1 MKRTMNKLLI
11 SLAAVGMTA
20 AMAVSCIINI
30 GGNGSVWVGE
40 YTEHGIDYTEVRE
53 VGHFRALASSLP
65 ANVYY
70 VQADKQEVRVE
81 STEEFAPKVLTTVE
95 DGILTLKLEPGRY
108 PKLILRVT
116 VSSPDIEKLSVSGSG
131 NLFHEGVLH
140 ASGSLALKVSGS
152 GDIVTGEIDSR
163 DFDAQCSGSGSIR
176 VGTLACD
183 DFDGKVSGSG
193 NVRMG
198 RISCDDFEAGVSGSG
213 DFFVDKLTS
222 DKLTSTGGASV
233 RVSGSGNVRLSEVAV
248 DGNMDLKTGGS
259 GDILVNGSCHDV
271 TASTSGSGNITGNLK
286 YDHIS
291 VKASG
296 SGNVNL

>member
-1 MKRTMNKLLI
+1 MKKLLI
-11 SLAAVGMTA
+11 FLAAA
-20 AMAVSCIINI
+20 AMAVSCIINL
-30 GGNGSVWVGE
+30 GGNGILWVGE
-40 YTEHGIDYTEVRE
+40 YTEEGIDHTEVRE
-53 VGHFRALASSLP
+53 VGHFRAVASSLP

-81 STEEFAPKVLTTVE
+81 TTEELAPKVLTTVE
-95 DGILTLKLEPGRY
+95 DGKLSLKLESGRY
-108 PKLILRVT
+108 PKLILRVV

-152 GDIVTGEIDSR
+152 GDMVMGEIDSR
-163 DFDAQCSGSGSIR
+163 DFTVQCSGSGSIR
-176 VGTLACD
+176 ADKLACD

-198 RISCDDFEAGVSGSG
+198 SISCDDFETGVSGSG
-213 DFFVDKLTS
+213 DFFV

-259 GDILVNGSCHDV
+259 GDITVYGSCHDV
-271 TASTSGSGNITGNLK
+271 TASTSGSGNITGDLK
-286 YDHIS
+286 YDSIS
-291 VKASG
+291 THTSG
-296 SGNVNL
+296 SGDVRL

>member
-1 MKRTMNKLLI
+1 MKRTMKKLLI
-11 SLAAVGMTA
+11 FLAAA
-20 AMAVSCIINI
+20 AMAVSCIINF
-30 GGNGSVWVGE
+30 GGNGILWVGDC
-40 YTEHGIDYTEVRE
+40 TEEGIDHTEVRE
-53 VGHFRALASSLP
+53 VGHFRAVASSLP

-81 STEEFAPKVLTTVE
+81 STEELAPKVLTTVE
-95 DGILTLKLEPGRY
+95 DGKLSLKLESGRY
-108 PKLILRVT
+108 PKLILRVV

-163 DFDAQCSGSGSIR
+163 DFTAQCSGSGSIR
-176 VGTLACD
+176 VSQLACD

-222 DKLTSTGGASV
+222 TGGASV
-233 RVSGSGNVRLSEVAV
+233 RVSGSGNVRLSEVRRF
-248 DGNMDLKTGGS
+248 GPGLRQRQRPPE
-259 GDILVNGSCHDV
+259 
-271 TASTSGSGNITGNLK
+271 
-286 YDHIS
+286 
-291 VKASG
+291 
-296 SGNVNL
+296 

>member
-1 MKRTMNKLLI
+1 MKKVI
-11 SLAAVGMTA
+11 IFLAAGVVA
-20 AMAVSCIINI
+20 AMMAVSCIINI
-30 GGNGSVWVGE
+30 NGNGSTWVGE

-81 STEEFAPKVLTTVE
+81 STEELAPKVLTTVE

-131 NLFHEGVLH
+131 NLTQEGPMH
-140 ASGSLALKVSGS
+140 ASGALTLKVSGS
-152 GDIVTGEIDSR
+152 GDILTGEIDSR
-163 DFDAQCSGSGSIR
+163 DFTAQCSGSGSIR
-176 VGTLACD
+176 IGTLACD

-222 DKLTSTGGASV
+222 TGSASV

-286 YDHIS
+286 HDSIS
-291 VKASG
+291 IKASG
-296 SGNVNL
+296 SGDVKL

>member
-1 MKRTMNKLLI
+1 MKKLLI
-11 SLAAVGMTA
+11 FLAAA

-30 GGNGSVWVGE
+30 GGGSAVWVGE
-40 YTEHGIDYTEVRE
+40 CTEEGIDHTEVRE
-53 VGHFRALASSLP
+53 VGHFRAVASSLP

-81 STEEFAPKVLTTVE
+81 TTEELAPKVLTTVE
-95 DGILTLKLEPGRY
+95 DGKLSLKLESGRY
-108 PKLILRVT
+108 PKLILRVV

-152 GDIVTGEIDSR
+152 GDMVMGEIDSR
-163 DFDAQCSGSGSIR
+163 DFTVQCSGSGSIR
-176 VGTLACD
+176 ADKLACD

-198 RISCDDFEAGVSGSG
+198 SISCDDFEAGVSGSG
-213 DFFVDKLTS
+213 DFFV

-233 RVSGSGNVRLSEVAV
+233 RVSGSGNVRLSEVTV
-248 DGNMDLKTGGS
+248 NGNMDLKTGGS
-259 GDILVNGSCHDV
+259 GDITVYGSCHDV
-271 TASTSGSGNITGNLK
+271 TASTSGSGNITGDLK
-286 YDHIS
+286 YDSIS
-291 VKASG
+291 THSSG
-296 SGNVNL
+296 SGDVSL

>member
-1 MKRTMNKLLI
+1 MKRTMKKLLLF
-11 SLAAVGMTA
+11 LAVA
-20 AMAVSCIINI
+20 AIAVSCIINL

-40 YTEHGIDYTEVRE
+40 YTEEGIDHTEVRE
-53 VGHFRALASSLP
+53 VGHFRAVASSLP

-81 STEEFAPKVLTTVE
+81 STEEFASKVLTTVE

-108 PKLILRVT
+108 PKLILRVV

-152 GDIVTGEIDSR
+152 GDIFAGEIDSR
-163 DFDAQCSGSGSIR
+163 DFTVQCSGSGSIR
-176 VGTLACD
+176 VSQLACD

-213 DFFVDKLTS
+213 DFSVDR
-222 DKLTSTGGASV
+222 LTSTGGASV
-233 RVSGSGNVRLSEVAV
+233 RVSGSGNVRLSEVTV

-259 GDILVNGSCHDV
+259 GDILVNGSCHDL
-271 TASTSGSGNITGNLK
+271 TATTSGSGNITGNLK
-286 YDHIS
+286 YDSIS
-291 VKASG
+291 THTSG
-296 SGNVNL
+296 SGRVKL

>member
-1 MKRTMNKLLI
+1 MKKLLFF
-11 SLAAVGMTA
+11 LAAA
-20 AMAVSCIINI
+20 AMAVSCIINF
-30 GGNGSVWVGE
+30 GGNGVVWVGDC
-40 YTEHGIDYTEVRE
+40 TEEGIDHTEVRE

-81 STEEFAPKVLTTVE
+81 STEELAPKVLTSVE

-176 VGTLACD
+176 HAGLRRLRRQGQRIGKRA
-183 DFDGKVSGSG
+183 DGPYLL
-193 NVRMG
+193 R
-198 RISCDDFEAGVSGSG
+198 
-213 DFFVDKLTS
+213 
-222 DKLTSTGGASV
+222 
-233 RVSGSGNVRLSEVAV
+233 
-248 DGNMDLKTGGS
+248 
-259 GDILVNGSCHDV
+259 
-271 TASTSGSGNITGNLK
+271 
-286 YDHIS
+286 
-291 VKASG
+291 
-296 SGNVNL
+296 

>member
-1 MKRTMNKLLI
+1 MKRTMKKILI
-11 SLAAVGMTA
+11 FLAVA
-20 AMAVSCIINI
+20 AMAVSCIINF
-30 GGNGSVWVGE
+30 GGGSAVWVGE
-40 YTEHGIDYTEVRE
+40 CTEEGIDHTEVRE
-53 VGHFRALASSLP
+53 VGHFRAVASSLP

-81 STEEFAPKVLTTVE
+81 TTEELAPKVLTTVE
-95 DGILTLKLEPGRY
+95 DGKLSLKLESGRY
-108 PKLILRVT
+108 PKLILRVV

-152 GDIVTGEIDSR
+152 GDMVMGEIDSR
-163 DFDAQCSGSGSIR
+163 DFTVQCSGSGSIR
-176 VGTLACD
+176 ADKLACD

-198 RISCDDFEAGVSGSG
+198 SISCDDFETGVSGSG
-213 DFFVDKLTS
+213 DFFV

-259 GDILVNGSCHDV
+259 GDISVNGSCHDV
-271 TASTSGSGNITGNLK
+271 TASTSGSGNITGDLK
-286 YDHIS
+286 YDSIS
-291 VKASG
+291 THTSG
-296 SGNVNL
+296 SGDVRL

>member
-1 MKRTMNKLLI
+1 MKKILI
-11 SLAAVGMTA
+11 FLAVA
-20 AMAVSCIINI
+20 AMAVSCIINF
-30 GGNGSVWVGE
+30 GGGSAVWVGE
-40 YTEHGIDYTEVRE
+40 CTEEGIDHTEVRE
-53 VGHFRALASSLP
+53 VGHFRAVASSLP

-81 STEEFAPKVLTTVE
+81 TTEELAPKVLTTVE
-95 DGILTLKLEPGRY
+95 DGKLSLKLESGRY
-108 PKLILRVT
+108 PKLILRVV

-152 GDIVTGEIDSR
+152 GDMVMGEIDSR
-163 DFDAQCSGSGSIR
+163 DFTVQCSGSGSIR
-176 VGTLACD
+176 ADKLACD

-198 RISCDDFEAGVSGSG
+198 SISCDDFETGVSGSG
-213 DFFVDKLTS
+213 DFFV

-296 SGNVNL
+296 SGNVKL

>member
-1 MKRTMNKLLI
+1 MKRTMKKMLFF
-11 SLAAVGMTA
+11 LAVA

-30 GGNGSVWVGE
+30 GGGSSVWVGE
-40 YTEHGIDYTEVRE
+40 YTEEGIDHTEVRE
-53 VGHFRALASSLP
+53 VGHFRAVASSLP

-81 STEEFAPKVLTTVE
+81 STEELAPKVLTTVE
-95 DGILTLKLEPGRY
+95 DGKLSLKLESGRY
-108 PKLILRVT
+108 PKLILRVV

-152 GDIVTGEIDSR
+152 GDMVMGEIDSR
-163 DFDAQCSGSGSIR
+163 DFTVQCSGSGSIR
-176 VGTLACD
+176 ADRLACD

-198 RISCDDFEAGVSGSG
+198 SISCDDFETGVSGSG
-213 DFFVDKLTS
+213 DFFV

-259 GDILVNGSCHDV
+259 GDITVYGSCHDV
-271 TASTSGSGNITGNLK
+271 TASTSGSGNITGDLK
-286 YDHIS
+286 YDSIS
-291 VKASG
+291 THTSG
-296 SGNVNL
+296 SGDVNL